1 MMLVFLQIISPSS
14 SELADSKLVNS
25 EVYKTF
31 LNNVLKRQ
39 APATQQSDESSNRIV
54 KDEKYNESPYE
65 RVIRNLRS
73 NWEMPMKYLQERG
86 YFNDLDL
93 RKDNSNNDLSMDAY
107 NLINGPLLN
116 PSTSNNVYP
125 IPQGPQRSNSLLS
138 TKTDRSDRSFNAKVE
153 NE

>member
-1 MMLVFLQIISPSS
+1 MMLVFLQIISTSS
-14 SELADSKLVNS
+14 SELTVSELVNS

-31 LNNVLKRQ
+31 LNNLLKRQ
-39 APATQQSDESSNRIV
+39 APATQERLTDESNNKMV
-54 KDEKYNESPYE
+54 QDEKNNESPYE
-65 RVIRNLRS
+65 RVLRNLRS
-73 NWEMPMKYLQERG
+73 NWEMPMNYLQERG
-86 YFNDLDL
+86 YFKDLDS

-125 IPQGPQRSNSLLS
+125 IPKGPNSLLS
-138 TKTDRSDRSFNAKVE
+138 TKTDRIDRAFNAKVE